1 MSAGGWRWVAALVA
15 ILSGLLTIFGALV
28 SPETY
33 APVLLQKRA
42 KLLSEQ
48 TGKIYRYKGAK
59 QEVKP
64 AQLFKVAL
72 SKPWKLLFREPI
84 VMLLSL

>member
-1 MSAGGWRWVAALVA
+1 VAALVA
-15 ILSGLLTIFGALV
+15 ILSGLLTLVGALV

-33 APVLLQKRA
+33 APVLLQRRA
-42 KLLSEQ
+42 RLLSEY
-48 TGKIYRYKGAK
+48 TGQIYRYKGAK
-59 QEVKP
+59 REIQ
-64 AQLFKVAL
+64 ASQLFKTAL